1 MLRRRSRN
9 MKQKKTW
16 FKKEDSKTGITTYF
30 ASFF

>member
-16 FKKEDSKTGITTYF
+16 FKKGGSKTGVNEKGEID
-30 ASFF
+30 S